1 MTNLSETLHAL
12 QTKYLIADGLML
24 RVENECIVRNLVTD
38 INSDFDNLMAKCVEL
53 VDSAVL
59 PGTVVEKISV
69 KKAKL
74 EFDVR
79 VKDWLDDIELTKARG
94 DIQPEAQPVLPKAS
108 FVLGDTGSTG
118 SRRTGRSSGS
128 SVAFKRK
135 EGLVKMKLARY
146 AKEKEIEKLRMTDA
160 AEREL
165 LEADKHLQSVTR
177 QAEAV
182 KREAEEKANAVK
194 REAEEKANAVKR
206 EAEERIEIARREA
219 ARLQERASRQA
230 VLREK
235 EWEEKLAEVEAEV
248 WLEES
253 GVSGLCGLSHEAK
266 RSFKPIQES
275 EQSKYLHFLDNEH
288 PKPDAGTSSTEMQ
301 QSNPKTMSSSIDEQR
316 REFELEVR
324 PEANNRVRTAV
335 PNGYQESGGLS
346 RYVGGASYP
355 AGVKSVPRPH
365 TGFLSSGGPA
375 GVRSVPQAQTNFL
388 SSGGPAGAGLSSSD
402 RNGVVHPTGLQDYP
416 PPRPIIQTFD
426 GDPLTYWPFIRSFE
440 AHIARKMPCDS
451 VKLVYLLQHCSPNIR
466 KNLEHFSR
474 DADLGY
480 TLARESLF
488 NDYGQPH
495 VIAHCCEQKLFT
507 APRLKVKDA
516 PGLKTMAILMEKCLA
531 MLQDIQEFATL
542 NSLGTIRRITEKLSE
557 QMQVDWVKWSYQL
570 FKQTGVQAKFSEL
583 VMFVRNEA
591 DEANSLY
598 GKIFYDS
605 FKSAKSFAGAKKT
618 ATVLSTKVESKQL
631 VNEEE
636 LCPFCGGSHRLLQCE
651 RFQHA
656 KRYQRVRFLARNRR
670 CFRCLEPGH
679 MMDKCESQQGCTVAG
694 CTDTRH
700 HTLLH

>member
-53 VDSAVL
+53 ADSAVL

-94 DIQPEAQPVLPKAS
+94 DIQPQAQPVLPKAS

-182 KREAEEKANAVK
+182 KREAEEKANVVK

-230 VLREK
+230 LLREK

-253 GVSGLCGLSHEAK
+253 SVSGLCGLSHEAK

-301 QSNPKTMSSSIDEQR
+301 QPNPKTMSSSIDEQR

-346 RYVGGASYP
+346 GYVGGASYP

-402 RNGVVHPTGLQDYP
+402 RNGVVRPTGQQDYP

-426 GDPLTYWPFIRSFE
+426 GD
-440 AHIARKMPCDS
+440 H
-451 VKLVYLLQHCSPNIR
+451 
-466 KNLEHFSR
+466 
-474 DADLGY
+474 
-480 TLARESLF
+480 
-488 NDYGQPH
+488 
-495 VIAHCCEQKLFT
+495 
-507 APRLKVKDA
+507 
-516 PGLKTMAILMEKCLA
+516 
-531 MLQDIQEFATL
+531 
-542 NSLGTIRRITEKLSE
+542 
-557 QMQVDWVKWSYQL
+557 
-570 FKQTGVQAKFSEL
+570 
-583 VMFVRNEA
+583 
-591 DEANSLY
+591 
-598 GKIFYDS
+598 
-605 FKSAKSFAGAKKT
+605 
-618 ATVLSTKVESKQL
+618 
-631 VNEEE
+631 
-636 LCPFCGGSHRLLQCE
+636 
-651 RFQHA
+651 
-656 KRYQRVRFLARNRR
+656 
-670 CFRCLEPGH
+670 
-679 MMDKCESQQGCTVAG
+679 
-694 CTDTRH
+694 
-700 HTLLH
+700 